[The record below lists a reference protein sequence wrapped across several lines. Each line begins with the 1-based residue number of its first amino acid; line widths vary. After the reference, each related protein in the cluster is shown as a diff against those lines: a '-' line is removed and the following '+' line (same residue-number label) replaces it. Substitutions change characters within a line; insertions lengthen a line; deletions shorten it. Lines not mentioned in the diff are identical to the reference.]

1 MESRSAA
8 SSRAVALLSSRC
20 TYLHALLS
28 QLLVAFT
35 VELDNHFEL
44 QIGQAGHPGARLS
57 LIVWSGVV
65 RFLAQGAI
73 SVGSLA
79 QQAASPIDPIKFQLG
94 CLERWGFIYFD
105 SGGHHP
111 LVRRDGWGSGRG
123 IRADWT
129 VRLAPR
135 GIVACQIWPPL
146 LPLIER
152 RWEQRFG
159 ETSVNRLRRASQRI
173 LGGEPIALPDLLR
186 AHLDAFQREFD
197 QASPAPL
204 VLCAN
209 TLRVLSEAPIRLSEL
224 PRLTGCSPETSD
236 IGWQLKPYVI
246 VTPDPSAK
254 RGKVVALSPRGVA
267 AQKIYRRLAAEI
279 EKRWES
285 RFAADVIRGLRAS
298 LADFLERRNATGL
311 LLSQGLLPPPGTIR
325 AGDIAPALGRRD
337 IGAAARQRMRD
348 SAAQTKLFVDTPAAA
363 LPHFPAWDMN
373 RGFGP

>member
-1 MESRSAA
+1 M
-8 SSRAVALLSSRC
+8 LSSRS

-35 VELDNHFEL
+35 VELDNQFEF
-44 QIGQAGHPGARLS
+44 QIGEAGHPGARLS
-57 LIVWSGVV
+57 LIVWTNLM
-65 RFLAQGAI
+65 RFLAEGPI
-73 SVGSLA
+73 TVGNLA
-79 QQAASPIDPIKFQLG
+79 GRAAAPVNQLG
-94 CLERWGFIYFD
+94 CLERWGFIFFD
-105 SGGHHP
+105 ASIQLTGK
-111 LVRRDGWGSGRG
+111 RDGWGSGRG

-224 PRLTGCSPETSD
+224 PRLTGGSTETSD
-236 IGWQLKPYVI
+236 IGWQLKPYVV

-254 RGKVVALSPRGVA
+254 RGKVVALSPRGLA
-267 AQKIYRRLAAEI
+267 AQKTYHRLNADI
-279 EKRWES
+279 EQRWES
-285 RFAADVIRGLRAS
+285 RFGAEAIRSLRES
-298 LADFLERRNATGL
+298 LTNFFEQRDNNGL

-325 AGDIAPALGRRD
+325 AGDVAPALGHRNV
-337 IGAAARQRMRD
+337 GAAARQRMRD
-348 SAAQTKLFVDTPAAA
+348 SAAQTKAFVDDPAAA